1 MINITEEMQKLVDNA
16 LKDGFPC
23 ILATS
28 SSTGEPGVGYRGS
41 MMIYDDETLA
51 YWERTKRAGLEHIEA
66 NPQVIIMFRNPTE
79 RKAWKFHGVA
89 TVHKTGP
96 IREEI
101 KAKTVQPELDRD
113 PEDEGYAVT
122 IKVTRIM
129 TMGGEIVQE
138 R

>member
-51 YWERTKRAGLEHIEA
+51 YWERTKRAGLEHIESVDHVA
-66 NPQVIIMFRNPTE
+66 ALKVVQHRGYNFFGVRPGGL
-79 RKAWKFHGVA
+79 FHKLFA
-89 TVHKTGP
+89 AQKN
-96 IREEI
+96 R
-101 KAKTVQPELDRD
+101 
-113 PEDEGYAVT
+113 
-122 IKVTRIM
+122 
-129 TMGGEIVQE
+129 
-138 R
+138 